1 MISLTSASLRCSLS
15 TGATRRDTGDS
26 SASSPPLAAAAA
38 ANPCLRCKRKC
49 GRESQKRER
58 TRMSGIG
65 NRDPLY
71 TY

>member
-1 MISLTSASLRCSLS
+1 MIPLTSASLRCSLS

-26 SASSPPLAAAAA
+26 SASSPLFA

-58 TRMSGIG
+58 TRMSGRG
-65 NRDPLY
+65 NRDRLY
-71 TY
+71 